1 VHVQPRR
8 EDAEAEE
15 AGQHADDAAADAAL
29 GRDADVVGPDDTDAN
44 PDADAD
50 SSEDSSEHNGD
61 DIDDDVTDFE
71 QELDGPDEDQV
82 TGSA

>member
-1 VHVQPRR
+1 MNPADDEKNFRVEYP
-8 EDAEAEE
+8 DE
-15 AGQHADDAAADAAL
+15 AGYPDGEGFLDEGTKPGEAA
-29 GRDADVVGPDDTDAN
+29 DAN

-50 SSEDSSEHNGD
+50 STADSSDHSGD

>member
-1 VHVQPRR
+1 MNPADDEKNFRVEYP
-8 EDAEAEE
+8 DE
-15 AGQHADDAAADAAL
+15 AGYPDGEGFLDEGTKPGEAADA
-29 GRDADVVGPDDTDAN
+29 G

-61 DIDDDVTDFE
+61 DIGDDVTDFE

>member
-1 VHVQPRR
+1 MNPAGDEKDFKVEYP
-8 EDAEAEE
+8 DE
-15 AGQHADDAAADAAL
+15 AGYPDGEGFLDEGTAGKDAVNDD
-29 GRDADVVGPDDTDAN
+29 DDD
-44 PDADAD
+44 DDD
-50 SSEDSSEHNGD
+50 DID

>member
-1 VHVQPRR
+1 MNPAGDEKDFKVEYP
-8 EDAEAEE
+8 DE
-15 AGQHADDAAADAAL
+15 AGYPDGEGFLDEGTAGKDAVNDDD
-29 GRDADVVGPDDTDAN
+29 DDDEDDDDVDDD
-44 PDADAD
+44 DD
-50 SSEDSSEHNGD
+50 EDID